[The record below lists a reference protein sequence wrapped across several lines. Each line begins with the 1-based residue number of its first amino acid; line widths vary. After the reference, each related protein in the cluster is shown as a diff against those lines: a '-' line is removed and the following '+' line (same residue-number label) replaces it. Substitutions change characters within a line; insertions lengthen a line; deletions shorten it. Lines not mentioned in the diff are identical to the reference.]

1 MPRRR
6 KRPGRRGLYLK
17 RYTREEEELQRD
29 NAFAA
34 IRALY
39 AEVLPLC
46 GSCTRG
52 FCRRHQRCC
61 GNAHAC
67 VKRTWPLLSAAAQ
80 NRAQAQVATGGPRRL
95 PPATHLEWAL
105 RRYPPTNFV
114 L

>member
-17 RYTREEEELQRD
+17 RHTREEEELQRD

-39 AEVLPLC
+39 AEVLPLWR
-46 GSCTRG
+46 SCTRG
-52 FCRRHQRCC
+52 FCRRHHRCC
-61 GNAHAC
+61 GNVHAC
-67 VKRTWPLLSAAAQ
+67 VKRTWPLQSAATQ
-80 NRAQAQVATGGPRRL
+80 NKAQAQVAVGDPRRL
-95 PPATHLEWAL
+95 PPATHLELAL
-105 RRYPPTNFV
+105 RHYPPTNFV